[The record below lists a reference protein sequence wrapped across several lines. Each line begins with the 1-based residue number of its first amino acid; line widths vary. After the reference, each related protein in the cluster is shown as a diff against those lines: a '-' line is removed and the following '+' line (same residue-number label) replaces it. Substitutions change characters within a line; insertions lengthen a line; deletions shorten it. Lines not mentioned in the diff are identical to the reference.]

1 MPRGVCIFKIQIA
14 GDTEDHLKIESH
26 DDIDEIV
33 RKMRYSILSTLEI
46 LIRRRSVGKREE
58 SIDLKFWANMIAKL
72 GSDLYDGLHGK
83 SGGISR
89 DIFMSY
95 LNIIQLCVGIVLGV
109 NKDGALPCGAT
120 SDVMIGVLDDCLA
133 CSSNLWNILCK
144 FELDH
149 QAKVFKKLLNLLLI
163 HLRDLRGHIHY
174 MAPSVTLSNGSE
186 SAQANLLSM
195 AANECIKALDNG
207 SRSIPKAREKR
218 EKVNFSKKKS
228 NVM

>member
-1 MPRGVCIFKIQIA
+1 
-14 GDTEDHLKIESH
+14 
-26 DDIDEIV
+26 
-33 RKMRYSILSTLEI
+33 
-46 LIRRRSVGKREE
+46 
-58 SIDLKFWANMIAKL
+58 
-72 GSDLYDGLHGK
+72 
-83 SGGISR
+83 
-89 DIFMSY
+89 MSY

-109 NKDGALPCGAT
+109 NKAGALPCGAT
-120 SDVMIGVLDDCLA
+120 SDVMIGVLDDCWA

-218 EKVNFSKKKS
+218 ENVNFSKKKS
-228 NVM
+228 NVMDKSLPPLLDILQVKSLNAWSWTQAIVFNAAENTWSKSYHYIKSMTGVEIRRDAKSKCFSLQQQELLLSLIHI